1 MKVGLVIKPVKAQKR
16 SPLFA
21 LLLIYSHFSSQEK
34 KIHMQSIR
42 RAIVALDLSPA
53 DQYILQYLA
62 ANAALLGIE
71 KTYFVHIMPDFTVPK
86 HVDVEFQKLFA
97 PEYPVDE
104 KVRDKLGFDIQ
115 EAFGE
120 DIDMEY
126 SIEVIEGKPY
136 EKLLHWTKVKEADLL
151 IVGKKETS
159 EGSGITARRV
169 ARNARCNIMFLPT
182 GGYRE
187 IENVLVPIDFSRH
200 SLHAIEA
207 ALAIK
212 NRQEDTLIHGL
223 YIVDL
228 PPEDYY
234 SRSRPGRGYRGVLM
248 ESAQIAFDS
257 FVKDHG
263 LSKEAFGMNF
273 LENKQHDIAAHI
285 EDFAMGKRNSLLI
298 MGAKG
303 HSPFE
308 TFLFGSV
315 TEKLAERFNKLPL
328 LIVR

>member
-1 MKVGLVIKPVKAQKR
+1 MVKPVKAQM
-16 SPLFA
+16 SCPLFA
-21 LLLIYSHFSSQEK
+21 LLLIYSHLSGGKEK
-34 KIHMQSIR
+34 QIHMQSIR
-42 RAIVALDLSPA
+42 RAIVALDLSDA
-53 DQYILQYLA
+53 DRYVFRYLA
-62 ANAALLGIE
+62 ANAALMGI
-71 KTYFVHIMPDFTVPK
+71 KKAYFVHIMPDFTIPK

-97 PEYPVDE
+97 PEYPIDE

-115 EAFGE
+115 EAFGDDVE
-120 DIDMEY
+120 MEY
-126 SIEVIEGKPY
+126 SVEVIEGKPY

-151 IVGKKETS
+151 VVGKKETS

-169 ARNARCNIMFLPT
+169 ARNARCNILFLPT
-182 GGYRE
+182 ESNRE
-187 IENVLVPIDFSRH
+187 IEHIIVPIDFSAH
-200 SLHAIEA
+200 SLHAIQS
-207 ALAIK
+207 ALSIR
-212 NRQEDTLIHGL
+212 NRNEDTLVHGL

-234 SRSRPGRGYRGVLM
+234 SRSLPGRGYRGVLM
-248 ESAQIAFDS
+248 ESAQIAFDR
-257 FVKDHG
+257 FVEDNG
-263 LSKEAFGMNF
+263 LAKGEFEMHF
-273 LENKQHDIAAHI
+273 LENKQHDIAGHI
-285 EDFAMGKRNSLLI
+285 EDFALEKRNSIII